1 MRANNA
7 HLQAVLLFARRP
19 AIPPTAREKR
29 LQIAF
34 FLVCVLL
41 VLGFIVTLFI
51 GLFTFN
57 DLLTRLALL
66 LLYADVALAIAWVAA
81 IIISRR
87 RRILS
92 AVQAQE
98 AAGIPI
104 PPPTIAETSGCITY
118 ATGIALTVILGVGI
132 PLFVPPPENGWLL
145 ALWLPLAWFPAILC
159 GVLWRRLRRPQRED
173 ARQA

>member
-1 MRANNA
+1 MRANRA
-7 HLQAVLLFARRP
+7 YLQAVLLFARRP
-19 AIPPTAREKR
+19 AIPPTAGEKR
-29 LQIAF
+29 LQIGS
-34 FLVCVLL
+34 FLVCALL
-41 VLGFIVTLFI
+41 ALASIVMLLT
-51 GLFTFN
+51 GVFTFN

-66 LLYADVALAIAWVAA
+66 LLYTDVAVAIAVAAA

-104 PPPTIAETSGCITY
+104 PPPTIAETSGCITCVI
-118 ATGIALTVILGVGI
+118 GIALMVILGVGI
-132 PLFVPPPENGWLL
+132 PLFVPLPERGWLL

-159 GVLWRRLRRPQRED
+159 GVLWRRLRRPQRGD
-173 ARQA
+173 ARRL